1 MILTGVELPI
11 DQNKRMIENEVDI
24 KSVADKNAFLSD
36 EEYYES

>member
-1 MILTGVELPI
+1 
-11 DQNKRMIENEVDI
+11 MIENEVDI